1 MVLGSN
7 PANIKDLAKGYR
19 TDILWLNGFDDNYG
33 YNLWRQYDKC
43 TPIAE
48 FAPQD
53 AWMHP
58 GKNFCTQYR

>member
-1 MVLGSN
+1 MIPYG
-7 PANIKDLAKGYR
+7 D
-19 TDILWLNGFDDNYG
+19 GFDDNYG
-33 YNLWRQYDKC
+33 YNLWRQFDKC

-58 GKNFCTQYR
+58 SKNFAPSTDKVYPRSTNDPWGNS